1 MQSTDTHRQY
11 LAAFS
16 DSYHHARNRFWQ
28 ACQSLGIT
36 PTSYPHPGT
45 GPGGEELA
53 VDVARLGPA
62 EASRLIILSSGLHG
76 SEALFGSAVLLH
88 TLHSLDPHA
97 LHTRQLAVLLLHT
110 LNPFGA
116 AWGRRAD
123 AENIDLNRNFLLPAE
138 TIPPPDAIA
147 RRVDQ
152 LLNPPRPPS
161 RFPELLALRFL
172 PLKLRY
178 GSRAVTQAI
187 VGGQYHNPRGLFYG
201 GDHPSWTQQL
211 LQTHWHRWLGPAEH
225 ILHFDF
231 HTGLGPHAQGQ
242 MLIDQDT
249 PPPPKLDSA
258 APSLS
263 GPCGRST
270 PAAIPFTAG
279 STAGVASTPSR
290 ATTSRLPLNSAP
302 TTVPRSSP
310 RCKRKTE
317 PISTAAKPTGNTPAL
332 SCSGSL
338 YHPNPI
344 GVSQSCSRP
353 TRWCGPRCRRNGSIR
368 EDCCFIRNRR
378 SVE

>member
-16 DSYHHARNRFWQ
+16 DSYHHARSRFWQ

-249 PPPPKLDSA
+249 PA
-258 APSLS
+258 TAEARLS
-263 GPCGRST
+263 RTFAQRPLRPINPGSYTVHGGFDRWCRFHSQPRDYLS
-270 PAAIPFTAG
+270 FTAEFGTYDGATVIAALQEENRAYFYG
-279 STAGVASTPSR
+279 SETDRQHARAQLQRIFVPPQPNWRVAVMQQADAMVR
-290 ATTSRLPLNSAP
+290 A
-302 TTVPRSSP
+302 
-310 RCKRKTE
+310 
-317 PISTAAKPTGNTPAL
+317 AL
-332 SCSGSL
+332 SAKWID
-338 YHPNPI
+338 P
-344 GVSQSCSRP
+344 
-353 TRWCGPRCRRNGSIR
+353 
-368 EDCCFIRNRR
+368 
-378 SVE
+378 